1 MARVVEL
8 FREPFFMAA
17 PVACRSTFRLV
28 LLALLGAATALA
40 QDPAPGPGRPEDVL
54 ASHGLKRSG
63 TTWVLADETTV
74 LKNLHDARDL
84 YRQAESGV
92 VQQHQLEYDRQERNE
107 TIGQLRMQGD
117 MLAQRIR
124 ELDQQLYDLVPPQG
138 GNYYVQIQR
147 DQLSREHSMLAAQLN
162 QVNNE
167 LNRLR
172 EQSKDQDQKSQI
184 ESEAAQSREKY
195 MDAVIELRKSVD
207 NVQAK
212 YASLAKNADVQKALE
227 TLSDTTKN
235 KHKLGPS
242 KALNDTVKRLEKSE
256 GAVKSESIELHRE
269 SGVDHVY
276 ATLGKVPAK
285 MVFDTGAGLTTISS
299 VLAKKI
305 GLKPRPGDQ
314 TIELKTADGTTIK
327 AKQMTI
333 PSVRVSKFTIANVEC
348 AVMPEA
354 KGDIDPLLG
363 QSFFKHFKVEY
374 SPEGRTLRLK
384 RLETTES
391 DGTAAAAAPDDSGS
405 ASKATSKARRPG
417 TRQPR
422 ASTKSRRPARGRSQ
436 PSMDEGG
443 PVVPDA
449 APADPN

>member
-1 MARVVEL
+1 
-8 FREPFFMAA
+8 MAA
-17 PVACRSTFRLV
+17 PVACRHTFCLV
-28 LLALLGAATALA
+28 LIALSGAATALA
-40 QDPAPGPGRPEDVL
+40 QVPAPASGRPEDVL

-74 LKNLHDARDL
+74 LKNLRDARDL
-84 YRQAESGV
+84 YHQAESGLM
-92 VQQHQLEYDRQERNE
+92 QQYQLESNRQERKDSIE
-107 TIGQLRMQGD
+107 QLRIQGE
-117 MLAQRIR
+117 MLTQRM
-124 ELDQQLYDLVPPQG
+124 EALNQQLYDLVPPPG
-138 GNYYVQIQR
+138 GNYYVQMQR
-147 DQLSREHSMLAAQLN
+147 DQVAREHHLLAIQLN
-162 QVNNE
+162 RVNNE

-184 ESEAAQSREKY
+184 DGEAAHSREKY
-195 MDAVIELRKSVD
+195 MDAVLELRKSVD
-207 NVQAK
+207 NVLAK
-212 YASLAKNADVQKALE
+212 YASLAKNADVQKALD
-227 TLSDTTKN
+227 TLSATTKN

-242 KALNDTVKRLEKSE
+242 KALNEAIKKLEKSE

-269 SGVDHVY
+269 NGVDHVY

-348 AVMPEA
+348 AVMPEE
-354 KGDIDPLLG
+354 KGDVDPLLG

-391 DGTAAAAAPDDSGS
+391 DGATAAADPDENAPSGKA
-405 ASKATSKARRPG
+405 ASKGRRSSM
-417 TRQPR
+417 RQPR
-422 ASTKSRRPARGRSQ
+422 DGTKYRRQTRSHSQ
-436 PSMDEGG
+436 PGMDEGE
-443 PVVPDA
+443 PVAPDT
-449 APADPN
+449 APTDPN

>member
-1 MARVVEL
+1 
-8 FREPFFMAA
+8 MAA
-17 PVACRSTFRLV
+17 PVACRSTFRLG

-40 QDPAPGPGRPEDVL
+40 QDRAPGPGRPGDVL
-54 ASHGLKRSG
+54 ASHELKRSG
-63 TTWVLADETTV
+63 TTWVLGDETTV
-74 LKNLHDARDL
+74 LKNLREARDL
-84 YRQAESGV
+84 YHQAESGLM
-92 VQQHQLEYDRQERNE
+92 QRHQLEYNRQERNE
-107 TIGQLRMQGD
+107 TIEQLRMQSD
-117 MLAQRIR
+117 MFAQRIR
-124 ELDQQLYDLVPPQG
+124 ELDQQLYDLVPQG

-147 DQLSREHSMLAAQLN
+147 DQLAREHNMLAAQLN

-172 EQSKDQDQKSQI
+172 EQSKDRDQKSQI
-184 ESEAAQSREKY
+184 DGEAAQSREKY
-195 MDAVIELRKSVD
+195 MDSVIELRKSVD
-207 NVQAK
+207 NVLAK

-227 TLSDTTKN
+227 ALSATTKN

-242 KALNDTVKRLEKSE
+242 KALNDAIKKLEKSE
-256 GAVKSESIELHRE
+256 AAVKSESIELHRQN
-269 SGVDHVY
+269 GVDHVY

-305 GLKPRPGDQ
+305 GLKVRPGDQ

-333 PSVRVSKFTIANVEC
+333 PSVRVSKFTVANVEC
-348 AVMPEA
+348 AVMPEE

-391 DGTAAAAAPDDSGS
+391 DGTTAADPDDSGS

-436 PSMDEGG
+436 PSMDEGE
-443 PVVPDA
+443 PVAPDA
-449 APADPN
+449 SPAGPN

>member
-1 MARVVEL
+1 
-8 FREPFFMAA
+8 MAA
-17 PVACRSTFRLV
+17 PVACRSTVRLV
-28 LLALLGAATALA
+28 LLALLRAATALA
-40 QDPAPGPGRPEDVL
+40 QDHAPGPGRPEDVL
-54 ASHGLKRSG
+54 ASHVLKRSG
-63 TTWVLADETTV
+63 TTWVLGDETTV
-74 LKNLHDARDL
+74 LKNLRDARDL
-84 YRQAESGV
+84 YHQAESGLM
-92 VQQHQLEYDRQERNE
+92 QRHQLEYNRQERNE
-107 TIGQLRMQGD
+107 TIEQLRMQSD
-117 MLAQRIR
+117 MFAQRIR
-124 ELDQQLYDLVPPQG
+124 ELDQQLYDLVPPSG
-138 GNYYVQIQR
+138 GNYYAQIQR
-147 DQLSREHSMLAAQLN
+147 DQLAREHNMLAAQLN

-184 ESEAAQSREKY
+184 EGEAAQSREKY
-195 MDAVIELRKSVD
+195 MDSVIELRKSVD
-207 NVQAK
+207 DVLAK
-212 YASLAKNADVQKALE
+212 YASLAKSADVQKALE
-227 TLSDTTKN
+227 ALSATTKN

-242 KALNDTVKRLEKSE
+242 KALNDAIKKLEKSE
-256 GAVKSESIELHRE
+256 GAVKSESIELHRQN
-269 SGVDHVY
+269 GVDHVY

-305 GLKPRPGDQ
+305 GLKVRPGDQ

-333 PSVRVSKFTIANVEC
+333 PSVRVSKFTVANVEC
-348 AVMPEA
+348 VVMPEE

-363 QSFFKHFKVEY
+363 QNFFKHFKVEY

-384 RLETTES
+384 TLETTES
-391 DGTAAAAAPDDSGS
+391 DGTTAAAADPDDSGS
-405 ASKATSKARRPG
+405 ASKTTSKARRPG

-436 PSMDEGG
+436 QSMDEGEH
-443 PVVPDA
+443 VAPDA